1 MIDAEDLEFN
11 LLGDIKCDLL
21 SEDPDNSTKKL
32 LSISIIY
39 YLSQIILQPTR
50 ITIILLRF

>member
-11 LLGDIKCDLL
+11 LLGDVNCVLL
-21 SEDPDNSTKKL
+21 SENSDNSTKKL
-32 LSISIIY
+32 LSISTIY